1 MKIVLNTKNK
11 IIKVIVRNKTN
22 PYWFDMFI
30 DKIENSNPTDM
41 QIIED
46 SMQLFDMDANEAI
59 NEAEDTITMFKSYIG
74 QLGIDLSKRDKLEKA
89 IVDLYQEAIAI
100 Q

>member
-1 MKIVLNTKNK
+1 
-11 IIKVIVRNKTN
+11 
-22 PYWFDMFI
+22 MFI

-46 SMQLFDMDANEAI
+46 NMQLFEMDANEAI

-74 QLGIDLSKRDKLEKA
+74 QLGIDSSKREKLEKA